1 MKKKGPRP
9 LPGPPSGW
17 SAQLQRVQRGPTPG
31 SSSSIVQQA
40 PTPGSS
46 SSDQHR
52 LLAAP
57 PPAPTP
63 TPANAS
69 PFANTA
75 SQRQK
80 DWGWLQKE
88 IKQRLEAQKDAAFD
102 AAFDAASTPTPAPAP
117 TPAPHNDETRAFGVF
132 GRKREADKS
141 WQQDVCFPN
150 LRDQDFDEDGM
161 MARKSIKDKSSK
173 DEDKEARAVRNA
185 PAAATPPK
193 KRAGPEGSQ
202 GSRARRAR
210 RPCQGGDDEG
220 SQGSDVINSPCSQA
234 STFSLAS
241 EWRETFEELEQEAGS
256 GEAEDQEGCHEG
268 AD

>member
-1 MKKKGPRP
+1 MKKGPRP
-9 LPGPPSGW
+9 LPGPPPGW

-31 SSSSIVQQA
+31 SSSSSVQQA

-80 DWGWLQKE
+80 DWGWLEKE
-88 IKQRLEAQKDAAFD
+88 IKQRRLEAQKDAAFD

-161 MARKSIKDKSSK
+161 MARKSNKDKSK

-185 PAAATPPK
+185 PAAATPK

-220 SQGSDVINSPCSQA
+220 SQGSDVTNSPCSQA

-256 GEAEDQEGCHEG
+256 GEAEDQEGGHEG